1 MFPLS
6 QDPAPQNGRDSGLR
20 TRKKEKTRLAIQD
33 AALELF
39 AEHGFENTTVEQ
51 IAALAE
57 ISTAT
62 FFRYFKSK
70 GDAVFGGDSDER
82 ATLLPALA
90 QAIIERPLHE
100 DDLTAI
106 SQAVMSEW
114 VPLLEP
120 TRIRRHF
127 LAAEPSPLL
136 TGLSTKLTVKWQT
149 TISEA
154 LAKRNG
160 LDTPDHKCS
169 VAATMAL
176 AILTQT
182 AHAWVHGSI
191 QGELAD
197 ALAHGYEMMSELCA
211 ESNEAQMTAATLQK
225 KTS

>member
-1 MFPLS
+1 MFPQS
-6 QDPAPQNGRDSGLR
+6 QAPVPENGRDSGLR
-20 TRKKEKTRLAIQD
+20 TRKKQKTRLAIQD

-39 AEHGFENTTVEQ
+39 AEQGFENTTVEQ

-57 ISTAT
+57 VSTAT

-82 ATLLPALA
+82 TTLLPALA
-90 QAIIERPLHE
+90 QAIIERPQHE
-100 DDLTAI
+100 DNLTAI
-106 SQAVMSEW
+106 SRAVMSEW
-114 VPLLEP
+114 VPSLEP

-127 LAAEPSPLL
+127 LAAEPSALL
-136 TGLSTKLTVKWQT
+136 TGLSTKLTVKWQA
-149 TISEA
+149 TIAEA

-160 LDTPDHKCS
+160 LDAPDHKCS

-182 AHAWVHGSI
+182 AHAWVHGGV

-197 ALAHGYEMMSELCA
+197 ALAHGYEMMGELCA
-211 ESNEAQMTAATLQK
+211 ESYEAQVMAATLQD